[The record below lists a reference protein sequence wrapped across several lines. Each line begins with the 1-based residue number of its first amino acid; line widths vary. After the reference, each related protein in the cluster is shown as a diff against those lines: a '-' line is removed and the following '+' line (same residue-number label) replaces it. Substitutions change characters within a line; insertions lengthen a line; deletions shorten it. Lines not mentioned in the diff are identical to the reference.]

1 MATLHTMTLPE
12 RKKILFLITKSN
24 WGGAQ
29 RYVFD
34 LATNLNPDQYEV
46 VVALGGDGEL
56 ISKLEG
62 AGIRT
67 VIIAG
72 LTRDI
77 SIIQELKVVFT
88 IGSIIR
94 NERPDILHVNSSKA
108 GAIGA
113 FVGRVLRV
121 PRVIFTAH
129 GWAFNED
136 RPQLQK
142 NVFKILHWLTVLLSH
157 CTIVV
162 STATKTQM
170 NWPKVQHKMVVIN
183 PGRSIT
189 DLKHRLEAR
198 EILETK
204 IVDAVAN
211 LSEYHADIWVGTI
224 AELHPVK
231 QLNRAIDSIASLS
244 RTIPTIRY
252 IIIGAGQCK
261 PSLQQ
266 QVANLGIEQH
276 VFFTGAVHEAARLL
290 KAFDVFVLPSESEA
304 FGYVLLEA
312 GIAHVPV
319 VATDVGGIPD
329 IITNNETG
337 LLVPVHD
344 TPALTRALQT
354 LVTDTKMCEKLADAN
369 VVVANEFTIEKMV
382 EKTTQLYHA

>member
-1 MATLHTMTLPE
+1 MTLPT
-12 RKKILFLITKSN
+12 RKKVLFLITKSN

-34 LATNLNPDQYEV
+34 LATNLNPHQYEA

-56 ISKLEG
+56 IPKLAE

-67 VIIAG
+67 INIAE
-72 LTRDI
+72 LTRNI
-77 SIIQELKVVFT
+77 SITQELKAIVT

-94 NERPDILHVNSSKA
+94 KERPDILHVNSSKA

-113 FVGRVLRV
+113 LVGRVLRV
-121 PRVIFTAH
+121 PRVLFTAH

-142 NVFKILHWLTVLLSH
+142 KVFKILHWVTVLLSH
-157 CTIVV
+157 RTIVV
-162 STATKTQM
+162 STTTKTQM
-170 NWPKVQHKMVVIN
+170 NWFGVQNKMTVIH

-198 EILETK
+198 GILETK
-204 IVDAVAN
+204 MTDAVAN
-211 LSEYHADIWVGTI
+211 LSEYHTDMWVGTI

-244 RTIPTIRY
+244 RTIPTVRY
-252 IIIGAGQCK
+252 IIIGAGQCEA
-261 PSLQQ
+261 SLQQ

-276 VFFTGAVHEAARLL
+276 VFFAGAVHEAARLL
-290 KAFDVFVLPSESEA
+290 PAFDVFVLPSESEA

-319 VATDVGGIPD
+319 VATNTGGIPD
-329 IITNNETG
+329 LITNNENG

-344 TPALTRALQT
+344 TPALTLALQT
-354 LVTDTKMCEKLADAN
+354 LLTDKKLGEKLANAN
-369 VVVANEFTIEKMV
+369 ATVANQFTLKNMV
-382 EKTTQLYHA
+382 AKTTQLYQT

>member
-1 MATLHTMTLPE
+1 MTLQK
-12 RKKILFLITKSN
+12 RKKVLFLITKSN

-34 LATNLNPDQYEV
+34 LATNLNPNQYEV
-46 VVALGGDGEL
+46 VVALGGDGAL
-56 ISKLEG
+56 ISKLAE
-62 AGIRT
+62 AGIKT
-67 VIIAG
+67 INIAG

-77 SIIQELKVVFT
+77 SLIQELKAMFA
-88 IGSIIR
+88 IASIVR
-94 NERPDILHVNSSKA
+94 KERPDVLHVNSSKA

-113 FVGRVLRV
+113 LVGRVLRV

-142 NVFKILHWLTVLLSH
+142 NVFKALHWLTVLLSH
-157 CTIVV
+157 CTVAV
-162 STATKTQM
+162 STVTKTQM
-170 NWPKVQHKMVVIN
+170 NWPGVQNKMTVIH
-183 PGRSIT
+183 PGRSVT
-189 DLKHRLEAR
+189 DLKHRFEAR
-198 EILETK
+198 GILETK
-204 IVDAVAN
+204 MVDAVAN

-244 RTIPTIRY
+244 RTIPTVRY
-252 IIIGAGQCK
+252 IIIGAGQCE
-261 PSLQQ
+261 SALQQ

-276 VFFTGAVHEAARLL
+276 VFFAGAVHEAARLL
-290 KAFDVFVLPSESEA
+290 PAFDVFVLPSQSEA

-319 VATDVGGIPD
+319 VATNTGGITD

-354 LVTDTKMCEKLADAN
+354 LLTDTKMRKKLADAN
-369 VVVANEFTIEKMV
+369 AAVVNEFTIENMV
-382 EKTTQLYHA
+382 EKTTQVYRT

>member
-1 MATLHTMTLPE
+1 MDNHSNRL
-12 RKKILFLITKSN
+12 KVLFLITKSN

-56 ISKLEG
+56 IPKLAE
-62 AGIRT
+62 AGIET
-67 VIIAG
+67 INIAG

-77 SIIQELKVVFT
+77 SIIQELKAMFA
-88 IGSIIR
+88 IASIIR
-94 NERPDILHVNSSKA
+94 KERPDVLHVNSSKA
-108 GAIGA
+108 GAIGTL
-113 FVGRVLRV
+113 VGRVLKV

-136 RPQLQK
+136 RSQLQK
-142 NVFKILHWLTVLLSH
+142 NVFKILHWVTVFLSH
-157 CTIVV
+157 RTIVV

-170 NWPKVQHKMVVIN
+170 NWPGVQNKMTVIH

-189 DLKHRLEAR
+189 GLKHRFEAR
-198 EILETK
+198 GILETK
-204 IVDAVAN
+204 MVDAVAN
-211 LSEYHADIWVGTI
+211 LSEYHTDIWVGTI

-244 RTIPTIRY
+244 RTIPTVRY

-261 PSLQQ
+261 SALQQ

-276 VFFTGAVHEAARLL
+276 VFFAGAVHEAARLL
-290 KAFDVFVLPSESEA
+290 PAFDVFVLPSESEA

-319 VATDVGGIPD
+319 VATNTGGVPD
-329 IITNNETG
+329 IITNNKTG

-354 LVTDTKMCEKLADAN
+354 LLTDTKMREKLADAN
-369 VVVANEFTIEKMV
+369 ATVANEFTLENMV
-382 EKTTQLYHA
+382 EKTTQLYSK